1 MASSSSSSGSASTM
15 TESLLVFSDVH
26 LGSDLNDCTQNVTRR
41 SPAIDRDLVL
51 FLSHYRREKPRGD
64 RWRFVIAGD
73 FIDFIGMAISV
84 PSELLTPP
92 NEEER
97 AHGLGNA
104 SEHARIKLRRVAVR
118 HAYVFA
124 ELARVVADGHALTL

>member
-1 MASSSSSSGSASTM
+1 MASLSPTPLVDAGP

-26 LGSDLNDCTQNVTRR
+26 LGSDLNDCTQNITHR
-41 SPAIDRDLVL
+41 SPSIDRDLVQ
-51 FLSHYRREKPRGD
+51 FLAHYRREAPRAD

-73 FIDFIGMAISV
+73 FIDFIGMAIAV
-84 PSELLTPP
+84 PGTLATPP

-104 SEHARIKLRRVAVR
+104 AEHARLKLRRVAIR
-118 HAYVFA
+118 HADVFA
-124 ELARVVADGHALTL
+124 ELARVVADGHALT